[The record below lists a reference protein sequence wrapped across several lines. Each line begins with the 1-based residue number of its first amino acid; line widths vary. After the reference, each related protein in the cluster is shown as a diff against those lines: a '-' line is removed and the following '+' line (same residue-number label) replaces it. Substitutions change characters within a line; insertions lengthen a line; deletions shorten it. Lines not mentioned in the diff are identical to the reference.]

1 MPIVV
6 LCVNCV
12 VLKNQFS
19 RPQFSLEA
27 GNMHPKVKNEEV
39 GDWSQRRRFPAR
51 PFMDLFDCG
60 NLDQMHL
67 VLMLYILHWT
77 LYILHSRQR
86 IKKEGTRPRFCQI
99 VGIWRRIHFLSLF
112 VSRDASKFDAQG
124 WLAPLEMRWWRP
136 PSHRTPGAP
145 EEHQRSGKLSGWQAS
160 GAQDGQGGD
169 VAMGS
174 RALCQ
179 TMNNCV

>member
-39 GDWSQRRRFPAR
+39 GDWTQRRRFPAR

-67 VLMLYILHWT
+67 VLILYILHWT
-77 LYILHSRQR
+77 LNILHSRQR

-112 VSRDASKFDAQG
+112 VSRDASKFDAHIYIDWRREEFEG
-124 WLAPLEMRWWRP
+124 RCVPCICIKMHLALMGESLRFKEELEGVMY
-136 PSHRTPGAP
+136 H
-145 EEHQRSGKLSGWQAS
+145 L
-160 GAQDGQGGD
+160 
-169 VAMGS
+169 
-174 RALCQ
+174 
-179 TMNNCV
+179 